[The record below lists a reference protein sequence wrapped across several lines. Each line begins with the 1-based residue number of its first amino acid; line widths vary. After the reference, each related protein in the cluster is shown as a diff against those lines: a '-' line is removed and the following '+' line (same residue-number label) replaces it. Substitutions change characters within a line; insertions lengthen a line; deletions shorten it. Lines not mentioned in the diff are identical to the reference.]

1 MSSSDKV
8 RDFEEY
14 FQQVAAKV
22 KDISDL
28 NLSSDKYDA
37 VFTKSLRT
45 TNLLNKQGSTS
56 KQSHIAIT
64 GKSRDIFPYINI
76 ASYTDVD
83 GDNAFK
89 SFYVL
94 KVKMTFYLS
103 NFEYAKAASV
113 GIFAGKSSVD
123 AGVSVKLSRPNNGPQ
138 IELGNTTQS
147 DENSRVFRELFDEG
161 DVLVLLK
168 RKEQLH
174 YDAFILRKDDV
185 GDLPIDCIGMLKGK
199 TVTTL
204 VDEDS
209 FEFSS
214 QTGQDIPKAVTGGKN
229 VIFYGAPGTGKSY
242 GIKYF
247 IRENGLP
254 DYDPKVGNPLVFRVT
269 LHPESDYSDLV
280 GQLRPSVKE
289 NDRVTY
295 ELAPGVFTSA
305 LKKAV
310 ENPDKHVFLI
320 MEEMSRSNVA
330 AVFGDLFQLL
340 DRDATGR
347 SQYSINNELLAN
359 KVFGIGPDQ
368 ANDFPVFLPSN
379 LTIIG
384 TVNTNDQNV
393 FVMDTAFKRRFLW
406 KYVSTNIDLAH
417 FTNNAKIEIAT
428 DYSID
433 WAVFYQSL
441 NHFIVADLGLAE
453 DKQIGPYFINFQDE
467 GKVDENGQ
475 PVLVDRKQA
484 TELVRDKLL
493 QYLWEDVAKVAQN
506 TFVDKKLF
514 DDQKISCFA
523 YLYDKFGHEQVFSK
537 EFVDE
542 LGIKAAKVKK
552 EADFEHAEN

>member
-14 FQQVAAKV
+14 FKQVAAKV

-113 GIFAGKSSVD
+113 DIFAGKSSVD

-199 TVTTL
+199 TVTTP

-209 FEFSS
+209 FEFPS

-269 LHPESDYSDLV
+269 LHPEYDYSDLV

-523 YLYDKFGHEQVFSK
+523 DLYDKFGYEQVFSK

>member
-1 MSSSDKV
+1 MSSL
-8 RDFEEY
+8 Y
-14 FQQVAAKV
+14 Q
-22 KDISDL
+22 
-28 NLSSDKYDA
+28 
-37 VFTKSLRT
+37 
-45 TNLLNKQGSTS
+45 
-56 KQSHIAIT
+56 AIMIT
-64 GKSRDIFPYINI
+64 
-76 ASYTDVD
+76 
-83 GDNAFK
+83 
-89 SFYVL
+89 
-94 KVKMTFYLS
+94 
-103 NFEYAKAASV
+103 
-113 GIFAGKSSVD
+113 
-123 AGVSVKLSRPNNGPQ
+123 
-138 IELGNTTQS
+138 
-147 DENSRVFRELFDEG
+147 ELFDEG

-168 RKEQLH
+168 RKKQLH

-269 LHPESDYSDLV
+269 LHPEYDYSDLV

-289 NDRVTY
+289 NGRVTY

-428 DYSID
+428 NYSID

-441 NHFIVADLGLAE
+441 NHFIVADLRLAE

-523 YLYDKFGHEQVFSK
+523 DLYDKFGHEQVFSK

-542 LGIKAAKVKK
+542 LGIKVAKVKK

>member
-113 GIFAGKSSVD
+113 DIFAGKSSVD

-254 DYDPKVGNPLVFRVT
+254 DYDPKIGNPLVFRVT
-269 LHPESDYSDLV
+269 LHPEYDYSDLV

-523 YLYDKFGHEQVFSK
+523 DLYDKFGHEQVFSK

>member
-269 LHPESDYSDLV
+269 LHPEYDYSDLV

-310 ENPDKHVFLI
+310 ENHDKHVFLI

-523 YLYDKFGHEQVFSK
+523 DLYDKFGHEQVFSK

>member
-113 GIFAGKSSVD
+113 DIFAGKSSVD

-199 TVTTL
+199 TVTTP

-209 FEFSS
+209 FEFPS

-269 LHPESDYSDLV
+269 LHPEYEYSDLV

-523 YLYDKFGHEQVFSK
+523 DLYNKFGHEQVFSK

>member
-22 KDISDL
+22 KEISGL

-185 GDLPIDCIGMLKGK
+185 GDLQIDCIGMLKGK

-269 LHPESDYSDLV
+269 LHPEYDYSDLV

-406 KYVSTNIDLAH
+406 KYVSTNTDLAH

-523 YLYDKFGHEQVFSK
+523 DLYDKFGHEQVFSK

>member
-1 MSSSDKV
+1 MSSL
-8 RDFEEY
+8 Y
-14 FQQVAAKV
+14 Q
-22 KDISDL
+22 
-28 NLSSDKYDA
+28 
-37 VFTKSLRT
+37 
-45 TNLLNKQGSTS
+45 
-56 KQSHIAIT
+56 AIMIT
-64 GKSRDIFPYINI
+64 
-76 ASYTDVD
+76 
-83 GDNAFK
+83 
-89 SFYVL
+89 
-94 KVKMTFYLS
+94 
-103 NFEYAKAASV
+103 
-113 GIFAGKSSVD
+113 
-123 AGVSVKLSRPNNGPQ
+123 
-138 IELGNTTQS
+138 
-147 DENSRVFRELFDEG
+147 ELFDEG

-168 RKEQLH
+168 RKKQLH

-269 LHPESDYSDLV
+269 LHPEYDYSDLV

-289 NDRVTY
+289 NGRVTY

-340 DRDATGR
+340 DRDA
-347 SQYSINNELLAN
+347 
-359 KVFGIGPDQ
+359 
-368 ANDFPVFLPSN
+368 
-379 LTIIG
+379 
-384 TVNTNDQNV
+384 
-393 FVMDTAFKRRFLW
+393 
-406 KYVSTNIDLAH
+406 IDLAH

-428 DYSID
+428 NYSID

-523 YLYDKFGHEQVFSK
+523 DLYDKFGHEQVFSK

-542 LGIKAAKVKK
+542 LGIKVAKVKK

>member
-83 GDNAFK
+83 GNNAFK

-113 GIFAGKSSVD
+113 DIFAGKSSVD

-269 LHPESDYSDLV
+269 LHPEYDYSDLV

-359 KVFGIGPDQ
+359 KVFGIGLDQ

-467 GKVDENGQ
+467 DKVDENGQ

-523 YLYDKFGHEQVFSK
+523 DLYDKFGHEQVFSK

>member
-1 MSSSDKV
+1 M
-8 RDFEEY
+8 
-14 FQQVAAKV
+14 
-22 KDISDL
+22 
-28 NLSSDKYDA
+28 
-37 VFTKSLRT
+37 
-45 TNLLNKQGSTS
+45 
-56 KQSHIAIT
+56 
-64 GKSRDIFPYINI
+64 
-76 ASYTDVD
+76 
-83 GDNAFK
+83 
-89 SFYVL
+89 
-94 KVKMTFYLS
+94 
-103 NFEYAKAASV
+103 
-113 GIFAGKSSVD
+113 
-123 AGVSVKLSRPNNGPQ
+123 
-138 IELGNTTQS
+138 
-147 DENSRVFRELFDEG
+147 
-161 DVLVLLK
+161 
-168 RKEQLH
+168 
-174 YDAFILRKDDV
+174 RKDDV

-229 VIFYGAPGTGKSY
+229 MIFYGAPGTGKSY

-269 LHPESDYSDLV
+269 LHPEYDYSDLV

-320 MEEMSRSNVA
+320 FDYGRNEPVKRG

-433 WAVFYQSL
+433 WACFL
-441 NHFIVADLGLAE
+441 
-453 DKQIGPYFINFQDE
+453 P
-467 GKVDENGQ
+467 
-475 PVLVDRKQA
+475 
-484 TELVRDKLL
+484 KL
-493 QYLWEDVAKVAQN
+493 KP
-506 TFVDKKLF
+506 
-514 DDQKISCFA
+514 
-523 YLYDKFGHEQVFSK
+523 LYCG
-537 EFVDE
+537 
-542 LGIKAAKVKK
+542 
-552 EADFEHAEN
+552 

>member
-269 LHPESDYSDLV
+269 LHPEYDYSDLV

-406 KYVSTNIDLAH
+406 KYVSTNTDLAH

-523 YLYDKFGHEQVFSK
+523 DLYDKFGHEQVFSK

>member
-22 KDISDL
+22 KDISGL
-28 NLSSDKYDA
+28 NLSSDKYDS

-103 NFEYAKAASV
+103 NFEYAKAPSV
-113 GIFAGKSSVD
+113 DIFAGKSSID

-269 LHPESDYSDLV
+269 LHPEYDYSDLV

-523 YLYDKFGHEQVFSK
+523 DLYDKFGHEQVFSK

>member
-113 GIFAGKSSVD
+113 DIFAGKSSVD

-269 LHPESDYSDLV
+269 LHPEYDYSDLV

-467 GKVDENGQ
+467 DKVDENGQ

-523 YLYDKFGHEQVFSK
+523 DLYDKFGHEQVFSK

>member
-269 LHPESDYSDLV
+269 LHPEYDYSDLV

-523 YLYDKFGHEQVFSK
+523 DLYDKFGHEQVFSK

-542 LGIKAAKVKK
+542 LGIKVAKVKK

>member
-1 MSSSDKV
+1 
-8 RDFEEY
+8 
-14 FQQVAAKV
+14 
-22 KDISDL
+22 
-28 NLSSDKYDA
+28 
-37 VFTKSLRT
+37 
-45 TNLLNKQGSTS
+45 
-56 KQSHIAIT
+56 
-64 GKSRDIFPYINI
+64 
-76 ASYTDVD
+76 
-83 GDNAFK
+83 
-89 SFYVL
+89 
-94 KVKMTFYLS
+94 MTFYLS
-103 NFEYAKAASV
+103 NFEYAKAPSV
-113 GIFAGKSSVD
+113 DIFAGKSSVD

-168 RKEQLH
+168 RKKQLH

-269 LHPESDYSDLV
+269 LHPEYDYSDLV

-289 NDRVTY
+289 NGRVTY
-295 ELAPGVFTSA
+295 EFAPGVFTSA

-406 KYVSTNIDLAH
+406 KYVSINIDLAH

-523 YLYDKFGHEQVFSK
+523 DLYDKFGHEQVFSK

-542 LGIKAAKVKK
+542 LGIKVAKVKK

>member
-1 MSSSDKV
+1 
-8 RDFEEY
+8 
-14 FQQVAAKV
+14 
-22 KDISDL
+22 
-28 NLSSDKYDA
+28 
-37 VFTKSLRT
+37 
-45 TNLLNKQGSTS
+45 
-56 KQSHIAIT
+56 
-64 GKSRDIFPYINI
+64 
-76 ASYTDVD
+76 
-83 GDNAFK
+83 
-89 SFYVL
+89 
-94 KVKMTFYLS
+94 MTFYLS

-113 GIFAGKSSVD
+113 DIFAGKSSVD

-199 TVTTL
+199 TVTTP

-209 FEFSS
+209 FEFPS

-254 DYDPKVGNPLVFRVT
+254 NYDPKVGNPLVFRVT
-269 LHPESDYSDLV
+269 LHPEYDYSDLV

-441 NHFIVADLGLAE
+441 NHFIVANLGLAE

-523 YLYDKFGHEQVFSK
+523 DLYDKFGYEQVFSK

>member
-269 LHPESDYSDLV
+269 LHPEYDYSDLV

-428 DYSID
+428 DYSIE

-523 YLYDKFGHEQVFSK
+523 DLYDKFGHEQVFSK

-542 LGIKAAKVKK
+542 LGIKVAKVKK

>member
-22 KDISDL
+22 KDISGL
-28 NLSSDKYDA
+28 NLSSDKYDS

-103 NFEYAKAASV
+103 NFEYAKAPSV
-113 GIFAGKSSVD
+113 DIFAGKSSVD

-168 RKEQLH
+168 RKKQLH

-269 LHPESDYSDLV
+269 LHP
-280 GQLRPSVKE
+280 
-289 NDRVTY
+289 
-295 ELAPGVFTSA
+295 
-305 LKKAV
+305 
-310 ENPDKHVFLI
+310 
-320 MEEMSRSNVA
+320 
-330 AVFGDLFQLL
+330 
-340 DRDATGR
+340 
-347 SQYSINNELLAN
+347 
-359 KVFGIGPDQ
+359 
-368 ANDFPVFLPSN
+368 
-379 LTIIG
+379 
-384 TVNTNDQNV
+384 
-393 FVMDTAFKRRFLW
+393 
-406 KYVSTNIDLAH
+406 
-417 FTNNAKIEIAT
+417 
-428 DYSID
+428 
-433 WAVFYQSL
+433 
-441 NHFIVADLGLAE
+441 
-453 DKQIGPYFINFQDE
+453 
-467 GKVDENGQ
+467 
-475 PVLVDRKQA
+475 
-484 TELVRDKLL
+484 
-493 QYLWEDVAKVAQN
+493 
-506 TFVDKKLF
+506 
-514 DDQKISCFA
+514 
-523 YLYDKFGHEQVFSK
+523 
-537 EFVDE
+537 
-542 LGIKAAKVKK
+542 
-552 EADFEHAEN
+552 